1 MLFHFNTVMIPLN
14 AEVTAVNKT
23 ALKAL
28 GIPFKIRQID
38 EVKRAS

>member
-1 MLFHFNTVMIPLN
+1 MIALN
-14 AEVTAVNKT
+14 AEVTAVNKA

-28 GIPFKIRQID
+28 GIPFKIRQIE